1 MIGFIVRIALAL
13 SSLGFNIYLFTSGH
27 WGWGISFIFITA
39 LIIASFFRNENMILA
54 LNQMRVGNTDKAK
67 KICGSYI
74 TPRISTAQAT
84 RLYFI
89 FKSRNG
95 CTRIGLREK

>member
-54 LNQMRVGNTDKAK
+54 LK
-67 KICGSYI
+67 
-74 TPRISTAQAT
+74 
-84 RLYFI
+84 
-89 FKSRNG
+89 
-95 CTRIGLREK
+95 

>member
-13 SSLGFNIYLFTSGH
+13 SSLVFNIYLFTSGH

-54 LNQMRVGNTDKAK
+54 LNQIWVHKNWA
-67 KICGSYI
+67 S
-74 TPRISTAQAT
+74 
-84 RLYFI
+84 
-89 FKSRNG
+89 
-95 CTRIGLREK
+95 